1 LFGNKATRSLMR
13 RTKFWAGFLD
23 WLGVANFVGPEELQ
37 AKMGAQF
44 DEKMNQY
51 SQTSQAK
58 ENWESEF
65 ANVPETD
72 TPETSTETQTS
83 SSSSSS
89 GEDMTKDFIS
99 SLLFG
104 PITGK
109 VV

>member
-1 LFGNKATRSLMR
+1 
-13 RTKFWAGFLD
+13 
-23 WLGVANFVGPEELQ
+23 
-37 AKMGAQF
+37 
-44 DEKMNQY
+44 MNQY

>member
-1 LFGNKATRSLMR
+1 
-13 RTKFWAGFLD
+13 
-23 WLGVANFVGPEELQ
+23 
-37 AKMGAQF
+37 MGADF

-65 ANVPETD
+65 GGVPETD
-72 TPETSTETQTS
+72 TPETSAETQT
-83 SSSSSS
+83 SSSSS